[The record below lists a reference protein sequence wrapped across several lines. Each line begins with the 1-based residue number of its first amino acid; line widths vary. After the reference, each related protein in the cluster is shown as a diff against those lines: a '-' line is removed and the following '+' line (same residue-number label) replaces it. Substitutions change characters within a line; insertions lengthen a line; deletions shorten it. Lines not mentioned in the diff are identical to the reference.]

1 MLKTIEHTRVSNE
14 AVEQI
19 VSLIRDRKLLPGD
32 RLPGERQLVRE
43 LGISRTSV
51 REALRALE
59 GMGLIE
65 VRAGIG
71 AFVKHPISEFV
82 NGALPPRLLI
92 DRETLK
98 KLYQMREIIEVG
110 AVAVAAQTAADEHL
124 DVIRQAMERME
135 TCYADDDLDG
145 MVNAD
150 IDFHRGILVATDNE
164 ILVRV
169 MDNISDLLKE
179 MRRAS
184 LSIREGVP
192 LTIAGH
198 RAILEAL
205 ERRDPD
211 RAKRAMQEHLRT
223 VIQKVDAAEVTETGE
238 IRYKRKEDESEA
250 DDHPGQV

>member
-1 MLKTIEHTRVSNE
+1 MLRPIEHTRVSEE
-14 AVEQI
+14 AVDQI
-19 VSLIRDRKLLPGD
+19 VDLIRNRQLTPGD
-32 RLPGERQLVRE
+32 RLPGERQLVKD

-51 REALRALE
+51 REALRSLE

-65 VRAGIG
+65 VRAGVG

-98 KLYQMREIIEVG
+98 KLYQLREIIETG
-110 AVAVAAQTAADEHL
+110 AVAIAARTATDEDL
-124 DVIRQAMERME
+124 NTIRQALEQMEA
-135 TCYADDDLDG
+135 CYADDDLDG
-145 MVNAD
+145 MVDAD
-150 IDFHRGILVATDNE
+150 IELHRTILVATGNE

-169 MDNISDLLKE
+169 MDNIADLQKE

-184 LSIREGVP
+184 LSIHEGVP

-205 ERRDPD
+205 AERDPD
-211 RAKRAMQEHLRT
+211 KARQAMQEHLKT
-223 VIQKVDAAEVTETGE
+223 VTKKVDSTEITETGE
-238 IRYKRKEDESEA
+238 IVYKGDMS
-250 DDHPGQV
+250 G